1 MKNLSQKESWM
12 DILKSKFKNADADDI
27 LLTILL
33 GAVTLFL
40 ITLAVGFAIFVVKS
54 LF

>member
-33 GAVTLFL
+33 GAVTMVLVS
-40 ITLAVGFAIFVVKS
+40 LAIGFFIFVVKS